1 MAIGEF
7 AKTLVNASF
16 NTPEPPDGSK
26 SKSFGPTRPR
36 TNEEQREDDD
46 ELIDSV
52 SEDVLGHGAG
62 DERLVA
68 TVRLPPQQ
76 RLGGRFR
83 CQGQRC
89 KRVHDQVHPQHL
101 HCLQRRV
108 LREGG
113 AEKGVEEN
121 KWERNQ

>member
-1 MAIGEF
+1 MQHGCMTIDELV
-7 AKTLVNASF
+7 KTSVNVSL
-16 NTPEPPDGSK
+16 NTQVSNETR
-26 SKSFGPTRPR
+26 FGHR
-36 TNEEQREDDD
+36 TDKEQREDDD

-68 TVRLPPQQ
+68 TIRLPLQQ

-83 CQGQRC
+83 CQGQGC

-101 HCLQRRV
+101 HRLQRRV
-108 LREGG
+108 LMDGG
-113 AEKGVEEN
+113 GVISGKEH
-121 KWERNQ
+121 RSFR

>member
-1 MAIGEF
+1 MVYARVECLF
-7 AKTLVNASF
+7 ALQCC
-16 NTPEPPDGSK
+16 
-26 SKSFGPTRPR
+26 TR
-36 TNEEQREDDD
+36 TDKEQREDDD

-68 TVRLPPQQ
+68 TVRLPLQQ

-83 CQGQRC
+83 CQGQRR

-101 HCLQRRV
+101 HRLQRRV
-108 LREGG
+108 LRGGRGRAEREG
-113 AEKGVEEN
+113 AERRGK
-121 KWERNQ
+121 